1 MAPGAAS
8 AVGAGARWLLGKQQ
22 PHALGRAKGSGG
34 GGSQQPHRA
43 EQRPP
48 TLPHPIPLHPHPI
61 PIPMPCGTTGR
72 APSCR
77 GWGGGTEPFQLP
89 SCAPHIPPPRCHA
102 KPRPRCRHPS
112 PAQASGFLMQR
123 LGRQSCRRAT
133 ETLKPLC
140 WDGERRGG
148 MQGGPLP
155 GGGSGPAT
163 AHPRGSRR
171 VGGVQPGEILVLLF
185 QPNPS

>member
-8 AVGAGARWLLGKQQ
+8 AVGAGARWLSGKQQ
-22 PHALGRAKGSGG
+22 PHALGGAKGSGG
-34 GGSQQPHRA
+34 GGHSSLTGPSRDPQPY
-43 EQRPP
+43 
-48 TLPHPIPLHPHPI
+48 PIPSHCI
-61 PIPMPCGTTGR
+61 PIPSPSPCPAAPRGEHPAAGDGEGDR
-72 APSCR
+72 AVP
-77 GWGGGTEPFQLP
+77 
-89 SCAPHIPPPRCHA
+89 APLLCPPHPPPRCHA

-112 PAQASGFLMQR
+112 PAQASGFLMQH